1 MQRFIVFLYFWPL
14 ILSIYF
20 FNLVEGRLAPLIGLA
35 SGLVQGG
42 LAGAIAIF
50 ELVFSGAGRRR
61 LLFGTSRRMERAF
74 SVPEPRTPPSL
85 DMLPVPIGRAVS
97 GEPHGLGTI
106 LEDGVGPQQ
115 LANALA
121 VAAAQG
127 PRDVLHGVGRIPE
140 EVDEEV
146 AVAELE
152 PVEPAVPEPSPSFIS
167 ARSSSPPPT
176 PAPTPLPGS
185 SFSALPDN
193 TTPDTSPPAQQPPG
207 SYLRPTEPSMTD
219 LPLVTKEPLGA
230 LEAATQKAFLGV
242 SSSEAD
248 QRSLDTVADAP
259 QLPPAHK
266 GPPTASLPMTE
277 QLQALQPGGAGAVP
291 GAGLTAPALG
301 SLATPQL
308 AEPMLTMPGP
318 SPEAAWELDQRPALM
333 KYVMLHRDSLS
344 TPLEPA
350 GPQGAA
356 VGAMAGGG
364 VQQLGNQ
371 QVAPGPG
378 TAGAARLIAN
388 GEKQATPLAAG
399 AGAGGYGMLGAVAV
413 AGAGGDAAVVDAPGV
428 SGAAATG
435 AMAGA
440 TPAAPEQL
448 VQQQVQGG
456 SEWINPFSGTQELAA
471 FASDEEE
478 PAGHGLAGI
487 TTTVANGPVSAPL
500 ATMAP
505 APSISRQIE
514 SEMFDMVDLQAL
526 LKTGQLPTSP
536 TATSTSSMITP
547 GRIGEAGRRQPRR
560 QPGARRASLDSA
572 TRLQAR
578 PDAGCGQWRREAG
591 GHPAKGNRRADQ

>member
-1 MQRFIVFLYFWPL
+1 
-14 ILSIYF
+14 
-20 FNLVEGRLAPLIGLA
+20 
-35 SGLVQGG
+35 
-42 LAGAIAIF
+42 
-50 ELVFSGAGRRR
+50 
-61 LLFGTSRRMERAF
+61 MERAF

-259 QLPPAHK
+259 QLPPAHE

-277 QLQALQPGGAGAVP
+277 QLQALQPGGAGTVP
-291 GAGLTAPALG
+291 GAGVTAPALG

-350 GPQGAA
+350 GPQGVA

-448 VQQQVQGG
+448 VQQQ
-456 SEWINPFSGTQELAA
+456 ELAA

-478 PAGHGLAGI
+478 PAGHGVAGI

-572 TRLQAR
+572 RGYRPDQMQGVGGGGAR
-578 PDAGCGQWRREAG
+578 PG
-591 GHPAKGNRRADQ
+591 GVQLRATGGLTNEQ